1 MMLLM
6 VPGRGSLTTGDYMAC
21 GNTTL
26 KLTERYLCMSACVKI
41 HYTHE
46 LTAAAAASIRSA
58 QEQDKIVNI
67 PG

>member
-26 KLTERYLCMSACVKI
+26 KLTERYLCMSVCVKI
-41 HYTHE
+41 HHTHE
-46 LTAAAAASIRSA
+46 LTAVAAAGIRSV